1 LFASENEGGDG
12 DDSKN
17 NIAGRVDQ
25 SEDLWNLYHSM
36 WCRIGE
42 LERLCV

>member
-1 LFASENEGGDG
+1 MASTSMFSGCLFASENEGGDG

-25 SEDLWNLYHSM
+25 SEDL
-36 WCRIGE
+36 
-42 LERLCV
+42 